1 MVSSSKMVV
10 PSSWWDKE
18 PSQAEP
24 KSELWRQKTLF
35 LLSQNDRSYLLS
47 ALKHVNIC
55 SCRLMKETRGN
66 AV

>member
-1 MVSSSKMVV
+1 MVSSDEMVV

-24 KSELWRQKTLF
+24 KSELWTQKTLF
-35 LLSQNDRSYLLS
+35 LLRQNDRLS
-47 ALKHVNIC
+47 ALKHVNRG